1 VCRHDDDD
9 GIVVEREST
18 IIPRDFLDAGL
29 GSKVGLI
36 LKRERLF
43 AGPPVLAMVN
53 ALFNPALCAF
63 NVALT
68 PTVDPAAEAG
78 LRALLTSLVGR
89 LTLPQ

>member
-1 VCRHDDDD
+1 
-9 GIVVEREST
+9 
-18 IIPRDFLDAGL
+18 
-29 GSKVGLI
+29 
-36 LKRERLF
+36 
-43 AGPPVLAMVN
+43 MVN